1 MWVQV
6 IMRAELVFIICAIQV
21 NLFMLKGFNLINIK
35 WIQLI
40 LTVLALR
47 LIQYYVVDRVNKD
60 RKLKNISK
68 TKELMKILKELS
80 KEDKIDG

>member
-1 MWVQV
+1 MKT
-6 IMRAELVFIICAIQV
+6 ELIFIIFAIQV
-21 NLFMLKGFNLINIK
+21 NLVMLKGFNLINIK
-35 WIQLI
+35 WIWIL

-47 LIQYYVVDRVNKD
+47 LIQYYVFYKLDKD
-60 RKLKNISK
+60 RKIKNISK

>member
-1 MWVQV
+1 MK
-6 IMRAELVFIICAIQV
+6 AELIFIILAIQV
-21 NLFMLKGFNLINIK
+21 NLVMLKGFNLISIK
-35 WIQLI
+35 WIWVI

-47 LIQYYVVDRVNKD
+47 LIQYYVFYKLNKD
-60 RKLKNISK
+60 RKNKNILK

>member
-1 MWVQV
+1 MKT
-6 IMRAELVFIICAIQV
+6 ELIFIIFAIQV
-21 NLFMLKGFNLINIK
+21 NLVMLKGFNLININ
-35 WIQLI
+35 WIWIL

-47 LIQYYVVDRVNKD
+47 LIQYYVFYKLNKD
-60 RKLKNISK
+60 RKIKNISK

>member
-1 MWVQV
+1 MK
-6 IMRAELVFIICAIQV
+6 AELIFIILSIQV
-21 NLFMLKGFNLINIK
+21 NLVMLKGFNLINTK
-35 WIQLI
+35 WIWVI

-47 LIQYYVVDRVNKD
+47 LIQYYVFYKLDKD
-60 RKLKNISK
+60 RKIKNISK

>member
-1 MWVQV
+1 MK
-6 IMRAELVFIICAIQV
+6 AELVFIICAIQV
-21 NLFMLKGFNLINIK
+21 NLVMLKGFNLINIK
-35 WIQLI
+35 WIWII

-60 RKLKNISK
+60 RKTKSVLK
-68 TKELMKILKELS
+68 TKELMKILTELS

>member
-1 MWVQV
+1 MKT
-6 IMRAELVFIICAIQV
+6 ELIFIIFAIQV
-21 NLFMLKGFNLINIK
+21 NLVMLKGFNLINIK
-35 WIQLI
+35 WIWIL

-47 LIQYYVVDRVNKD
+47 LIQYYVFYKLNKD
-60 RKLKNISK
+60 RKIKNISK

>member
-1 MWVQV
+1 MKT
-6 IMRAELVFIICAIQV
+6 ELIFIIFSIQV
-21 NLFMLKGFNLINIK
+21 NLVMLKGFNLINIK
-35 WIQLI
+35 WIWVI

-47 LIQYYVVDRVNKD
+47 LIQYYVLIKLNKD
-60 RKLKNISK
+60 RKNKNILK